1 MARPKGAPKVG
12 GRVKGT
18 PNKIKLGI
26 RMKMS
31 DFIIDHFNDFVKYWE
46 ELPKDSPA
54 KFSTYINVLKY
65 VLPPIAAEPLSEEG
79 TESTAASA
87 ISKSIEDLKNAS
99 K

>member
-18 PNKIKLGI
+18 PNKIKLEI
-26 RMKMS
+26 RMN
-31 DFIIDHFNDFVKYWE
+31 FIIDHFSDFVKYWE

-79 TESTAASA
+79 TESTASA

>member
-18 PNKIKLGI
+18 PNKIKLEI
-26 RMKMS
+26 RIKMS
-31 DFIIDHFNDFVKYWE
+31 DFIIDHFSDFVKYWE
-46 ELPKDSPA
+46 ELPMESPA
-54 KFSTYINVLKY
+54 IFSTYINVLKY
-65 VLPPIAAEPLSEEG
+65 VLPPIAAEPFSEEG
-79 TESTAASA
+79 MESTVSA

>member
-1 MARPKGAPKVG
+1 MARPKGASKVG

-18 PNKIKLGI
+18 PNKIKLEI
-26 RMKMS
+26 RIKMS
-31 DFIIDHFNDFVKYWE
+31 DFIIAHFSDFVKYCE
-46 ELPKDSPA
+46 ELPKESPA

-65 VLPPIAAEPLSEEG
+65 VLPPIAAEPFSEEG
-79 TESTAASA
+79 MESTASA

>member
-18 PNKIKLGI
+18 PNKIKLEI

-54 KFSTYINVLKY
+54 KFSTYINVLK
-65 VLPPIAAEPLSEEG
+65 PPIAAEPLSEEG

>member
-18 PNKIKLGI
+18 PNKIKLEI

-31 DFIIDHFNDFVKYWE
+31 DFSEFVKYWE

-79 TESTAASA
+79 TESTASA

>member
-18 PNKIKLGI
+18 PNKIKLEI

-31 DFIIDHFNDFVKYWE
+31 DFIIDHFSDFVKYWE

-79 TESTAASA
+79 TEATASA

>member
-18 PNKIKLGI
+18 PNKIKLEI
-26 RMKMS
+26 RIKMS
-31 DFIIDHFNDFVKYWE
+31 DFIIDH
-46 ELPKDSPA
+46 LPKESPA

-65 VLPPIAAEPLSEEG
+65 VLPPIAAEPFSEEG
-79 TESTAASA
+79 MESTASA